1 MMSGALFAIGAPV
14 PAGAA
19 WFASLVA
26 AERGRWALWL
36 PVFMGAGVL
45 VYFALAAEPAWWW
58 GLAVALPTLAG
69 AVLARPFLVHR
80 AVLLAACAAA
90 IGFGSAQLA
99 TWRALPLEPLPK
111 KAVIITGTVRAVELL
126 PAGRRVSIDN
136 AKLDDAETPLRRW
149 VRVRL
154 RTGDAV
160 PLAPGDTVR
169 VKALVRAPSPPAYPG
184 GWDMQR
190 DAFFSGLAGSG
201 FALGYAERLDSALP
215 GRLGG
220 WVQWLRGTIAGRI
233 ASVLPG
239 ADGAIATTLLTGLT
253 AGIPAPDRA
262 AFRDSGLAHL
272 LAVAGLHIGI
282 VMGVVMGGTRRLL
295 GWSEY
300 ASLHW
305 PCKQVAAVAALVAG
319 GLYMILTGMH
329 VPIMRSFMM
338 ASLYTAGVLAGRRGI
353 SLRALA
359 LAAVGLMLVSPQEV
373 PGVSF
378 QMSFSAVLALIA
390 GYEVLRPHLRR
401 LRGDGGRWRRF
412 VHHLAMLGLTSLLAG
427 TASAPFGAHH
437 FGHIQLYFILANM
450 AAVPLTA
457 AWVLPLGMAALPL
470 MPFGL
475 EWLALVPMGWGI
487 EAILW
492 IARTTSA
499 LPAATL
505 DVPHMPGWGLALV
518 SLGIAWLG
526 LWRTGWRLAAVPV
539 LLAGLLS
546 PLTTHP
552 PDILV
557 SADARL
563 IGLRTEAGLFVEQ
576 AQGADKFTAEE
587 WQQYLAFGH
596 AGTLGSAGAAAVAC
610 RDGACLLR
618 PRAEGPAA
626 LLVRDTGHPPWC
638 GEVQVMLSAA
648 PARGLCP
655 RPWPRLID
663 RFTVWR
669 QGSQAVWL
677 RPEGVVIVSD
687 RAVRG
692 ERPWVLLPPPRKRPG
707 EP

>member
-1 MMSGALFAIGAPV
+1 
-14 PAGAA
+14 
-19 WFASLVA
+19 
-26 AERGRWALWL
+26 
-36 PVFMGAGVL
+36 MGTGVL
-45 VYFALAAEPAWWW
+45 SYFALAAEPAWWW
-58 GLAVALPTLAG
+58 GFAVAVPTLAG
-69 AVLARPFLVHR
+69 AVLARPFQVHR
-80 AVLLAACAAA
+80 AALLAVCAASL
-90 IGFGSAQLA
+90 GFTSAQVA
-99 TWRALPLEPLPK
+99 TWRALPVEQLPK
-111 KAVIITGTVRAVELL
+111 KAVLITGTVRAVELM
-126 PAGRRVSIDN
+126 PVGRRISIEH
-136 AKLDDAETPLRRW
+136 ATLDGADAPLRRW
-149 VRVRL
+149 LRVRL
-154 RTGDAV
+154 RTSDAV
-160 PLAPGDTVR
+160 PLEPGDTVR
-169 VKALVRAPSPPAYPG
+169 VKALVRPPSPPAYPG
-184 GWDMQR
+184 GWDLQR

-201 FALGYAERLDSALP
+201 FALGYAERLEEASP
-215 GRLGG
+215 GRFAA
-220 WVQWLRGTIAGRI
+220 WVQWLRATIDQRI

-239 ADGAIATTLLTGLT
+239 ANGAIAATLLTGLT

-282 VMGVVMGGTRRLL
+282 VMGLVMGGTRRLL
-295 GWSEY
+295 SWSEY

-319 GLYMILTGMH
+319 GLYMMLTGMH
-329 VPIMRSFMM
+329 VPIIRSFMM
-338 ASLYTAGVLAGRRGI
+338 ASLYTVGVLVGRRGI
-353 SLRALA
+353 SLRGLA
-359 LAAVGLMLVSPQEV
+359 LAAVVLMLVSPQEV

-390 GYEVLRPHLRR
+390 GYEVLRPLLRA
-401 LRGDGGRWRRF
+401 LRGDGARWRRF
-412 VHHLAMLGLTSLLAG
+412 VHHLALLGLTSLLAG
-427 TASAPFGAHH
+427 TASAPFGAYH

-457 AWVLPLGMAALPL
+457 AWVMPLGLAALAL

-487 EAILW
+487 EVILW

-518 SLGIAWLG
+518 GLGIAWLG
-526 LWRTGWRLAAVPV
+526 LWRTGWRLAALPV

-546 PLTTHP
+546 PLTARP

-563 IGLRTEAGLFVEQ
+563 IGLRTDAGLFVEQ
-576 AQGADKFTAEE
+576 AQGAEKFTVEE
-587 WQQYLAFGH
+587 WQQYLGVSH
-596 AGTLGSAGAAAVAC
+596 AGTLGAAGAAAVEC
-610 RDGACLLR
+610 RDGACKLR
-618 PRAEGPAA
+618 PRADAAAA
-626 LLVRDTGHPPWC
+626 LLIRDTDHPPWC
-638 GEVQVMLSAA
+638 GDVSVMLSAA
-648 PARGLCP
+648 PARGFCP
-655 RPWPRLID
+655 KPWPRLID

-677 RPEGVVIVSD
+677 RPDEVVIVSD

-692 ERPWVLLPPPRKRPG
+692 DRPWVLLPPPRSRVR

>member
-1 MMSGALFAIGAPV
+1 MSEALFAIDAAAP
-14 PAGAA
+14 PGAA
-19 WFASLVA
+19 WFASLIA
-26 AERGRWALWL
+26 RERGRWALWS

-45 VYFALAAEPAWWW
+45 VYFALVAEPAWWW
-58 GLAVALPTLAG
+58 GLAVAGPAALG
-69 AVLARPFLVHR
+69 AALARRFLIHR
-80 AVLLAACAAA
+80 AALLALFAAA
-90 IGFGSAQLA
+90 LGFTSAQVA
-99 TWRALPLEPLPK
+99 TWRALPVEALPK
-111 KAVIITGTVRAVELL
+111 KAVVLTGTVRALELM
-126 PAGRRVSIDN
+126 PVGRRISIEQVR
-136 AKLDDAETPLRRW
+136 LDDADTPLRRS

-154 RTGDAV
+154 RINDAV

-169 VKALVRAPSPPAYPG
+169 VRALVRPPSPPAYPG
-184 GWDMQR
+184 GWDLQR
-190 DAFFSGLAGSG
+190 DAFYSGLAGSG
-201 FALGYAERLDSALP
+201 FALGYAERLEAAPPSRFA
-215 GRLGG
+215 G
-220 WVQWLRGTIAGRI
+220 WVQLLRATIDQRI

-239 ADGAIATTLLTGLT
+239 ADGAISATLLTGLT
-253 AGIPAPDRA
+253 AGIPPSDRA

-282 VMGVVMGGTRRLL
+282 VMGLVMGGTRRLL

-305 PCKQVAAVAALVAG
+305 PAKQIAALAALAAG

-329 VPIMRSFMM
+329 VPIMRSFAM
-338 ASLYTAGVLAGRRGI
+338 ASLYTVGVLVGRRGI
-353 SLRALA
+353 SLRGLA
-359 LAAVGLMLVSPQEV
+359 LAAVALMLAAPQEV

-390 GYEVLRPHLRR
+390 GYEVLRPHLRA
-401 LRGDGGRWRRF
+401 LRGNGARWRRF
-412 VHHLAMLGLTSLLAG
+412 VHHLALLGLTSLLAG
-427 TASAPFGAHH
+427 TASAPFGAYH
-437 FGHIQLYFILANM
+437 FGHVQLYFILANM

-457 AWVLPLGMAALPL
+457 AWVMPLGLAALAL

-475 EWLALVPMGWGI
+475 EWLALLPMGWGI

-492 IARTTSA
+492 IARATSA

-518 SLGIAWLG
+518 GLGIAWLG
-526 LWRTGWRLAAVPV
+526 LWRTGWRLAAAPV

-546 PLTTHP
+546 PLAAHP

-576 AQGADKFTAEE
+576 AQGAEKFTVEE
-587 WQQYLAFGH
+587 WEQYLGLGH
-596 AGTLGSAGAAAVAC
+596 AGTLGSAGAEAVTC

-618 PRAEGPAA
+618 PRPDA
-626 LLVRDTGHPPWC
+626 LAGLLIRDTEHPPWC
-638 GEVQVMLSAA
+638 GEVAVMLSAA

-655 RPWPRLID
+655 KPWPRLID

-669 QGSQAVWL
+669 QGSQAIWL
-677 RPEGVVIVSD
+677 NGEDVVIVSD
-687 RAVRG
+687 RAARG
-692 ERPWVLLPPPRKRPG
+692 DRPWVLLPPPRGRVR